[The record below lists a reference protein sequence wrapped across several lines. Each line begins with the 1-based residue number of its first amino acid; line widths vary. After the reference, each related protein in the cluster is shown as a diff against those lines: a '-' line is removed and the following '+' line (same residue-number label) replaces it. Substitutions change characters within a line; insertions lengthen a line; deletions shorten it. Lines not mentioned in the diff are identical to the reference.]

1 MIRLM
6 GRGESMEKT
15 FKEVI
20 EAFNNLKTKF
30 QAGEISRQEFI
41 DKLKRLRIKDDQGRF
56 WMIGARTGKWYYYD
70 GKDWVQAE
78 APSQKEKKAI
88 CIYCGFE
95 NTIETEACAR
105 CGGNLG
111 AESPLCPKCGAKL
124 QKPYFNCPK
133 CAAAQ
138 TEEGPMEGAV
148 SGVASSK
155 EGSRAIFVLRS
166 VHPSSAFIFG
176 GAFGLLAGII
186 VGAFAGATAYFFPYL
201 EFLPQAFTELQG
213 KLLGAL
219 IYGILGG
226 IVGFAVFGALA
237 FLMADIMNF
246 LLSLVGG
253 IKFNAHRAAV
263 KENEESWEE

>member
-1 MIRLM
+1 MKRLM
-6 GRGESMEKT
+6 GRGEPMEKT

-20 EAFNNLKTKF
+20 EAFNSLKSKF

-70 GKDWVQAE
+70 GKDWVQSE
-78 APSQKEKKAI
+78 APSQKKKKAI

-95 NTIETEACAR
+95 NTIEAEACAR

-111 AESPLCPKCGAKL
+111 EESPLCPKCGAKL

-133 CAAAQ
+133 CGASQ
-138 TEEGPMEGAV
+138 VEGEGIEGAV
-148 SGVASSK
+148 SGIASRK
-155 EGSRAIFVLRS
+155 EGKRTIFVLRS

-176 GAFGLLAGII
+176 GVFGLLTGII
-186 VGAFAGATAYFFPYL
+186 VGAFAGATEYFKTYL
-201 EFLPQAFTELQG
+201 GFLPKALTELG
-213 KLLGAL
+213 ILLGAL
-219 IYGILGG
+219 IYGLLGG
-226 IVGFAVFGALA
+226 VVGFALFGSLVFLI
-237 FLMADIMNF
+237 ADILNF

-253 IKFNAHRAAV
+253 IKFTVHRAVA
-263 KENEESWEE
+263 KESEESWEE